1 MAREEENAEK
11 RVEAAPRPSLALWQL
26 GLRRLRRHR
35 LAVAA
40 FWVLVVLYLM
50 MLCADFL
57 APYHYDN
64 ESRQH
69 SYSPPTPVR
78 FVRDGRLS
86 RPYVYARSYTFDEYR
101 RRVWVEDRSRPVPVR
116 FFVKGDAYRLLG
128 LFPAERHLFGLD
140 RAEASGGSTGA
151 APGVPARLYLLG
163 ADARGRDLLSRLL
176 YGSRVSLTIGL
187 VGVAMTFVL
196 GLLVGGISGYFG
208 GRTDVVLMRTCEMFM
223 MIPGFYLMLALR
235 SALPPEMS
243 SVEVYVLL
251 VAIMSLIGW
260 AGFARVV
267 RGMVLSIRNREYVV
281 AAQAS
286 GASHLAIIVR
296 HVLPNTASYAIVAL
310 SLSIPGYILGESA
323 LSMLGLGIQD
333 PHASWGNLLKEAMNV
348 AQIRFHPWILLPGVC
363 IFVTVM
369 AYNFL
374 GDGLRDAFD
383 PRGLTREAG

>member
-151 APGVPARLYLLG
+151 ASGVPARLYLLG